1 MIWWLT
7 DNKRPVNSFI
17 TFSFGIILQLQC
29 KRTENWDKITDT
41 CLVIGKFM
49 FSIHLYCMLPINWFN
64 AIFYLS
70 ISLTGFSFHASPDQT
85 KPNQTK
91 LIQVKPSQVWWAWH
105 DPTSTTIIYRLPS
118 NNLIISIERN
128 SIDFQMNIFPMKLL
142 TKKKRR

>member
-29 KRTENWDKITDT
+29 MRTKNWDKITDT
-41 CLVIGKFM
+41 CLVIAKFM
-49 FSIHLYCMLPINWFN
+49 FSIQLYCMLPINWFN

-85 KPNQTK
+85 KPNQYK
-91 LIQVKPSQVWWAWH
+91 SSQVWWAWH

-118 NNLIISIERN
+118 NNLIISIERKKLN
-128 SIDFQMNIFPMKLL
+128 WLSNEYFSYEIID
-142 TKKKRR
+142 KKETPLKK